1 MRVDLELRMGVIKM
15 QTKTFLSSLKDLH
28 IWQGLSLLAFVVLG
42 MGCAQVRYAQTDLEQ
57 AIDNPVTK
65 TFPWGEVYCGR
76 GTVCAEVEVLRVDI
90 EPNDER
96 LKSPCTIEPLIRR
109 RFKSL
114 WRSRTLMGCAWTKP
128 LMKILASNLEEKRC
142 GVFRGSIKKTRKSG
156 FCSELVNKAKGA
168 KI

>member
-90 EPNDER
+90 EPNDGGAVEVTLHNRTAHQAAVQIALEIKDADGVR
-96 LKSPCTIEPLIRR
+96 LDQTPYENIGVEPRGEAVW
-109 RFKSL
+109 RF
-114 WRSRTLMGCAWTKP
+114 P
-128 LMKILASNLEEKRC
+128 
-142 GVFRGSIKKTRKSG
+142 GVYQENAQVRVLLRAREQG
-156 FCSELVNKAKGA
+156 
-168 KI
+168 